1 MDTLD
6 TRILGELRRNAR
18 APLSTLAARLGVSRA
33 TVRARMARL
42 EASGE
47 IAGYTVQTKAD
58 TREAAVRAITL
69 LAVEGKAI
77 DRVAHALMGLGEVR
91 AVHTTNGRW
100 DLIVD
105 LAADTLPHFDAALA
119 RIRQIAGV
127 SATETS
133 LLLTTRDTG
142 RPSAA
147 RRRSL

>member
-1 MDTLD
+1 MDALD
-6 TRILGELRRNAR
+6 IRLLGELRRNAR

-47 IAGYTVQTKAD
+47 IEGYTVQSRAD
-58 TREAAVRAITL
+58 ARDAAVRAITL

-77 DRVAHALMGLGEVR
+77 DRVAHALVGLGEVR
-91 AVHTTNGRW
+91 AIHTTNGRW
-100 DLIVD
+100 DLIVE
-105 LAADTLPHFDAALA
+105 LSADTLPQFDGALA

-142 RPSAA
+142 RPRAA
-147 RRRSL
+147 RSRTA